1 MSHEG
6 TPERA
11 IGNADRPPRRVVVAT
26 YNVHACVGTDRRHD
40 PARTA
45 RVIARLPADVVA
57 LQEVVWPLAEK
68 ANHALRDALAEHAL
82 HAAWAPA
89 RSSGQE
95 HFGNALFTRLPIA
108 SRRTIDLSYGGRE
121 PRLALDVELAIG
133 DARLR
138 VVNTHLGLS
147 PRERRAQVR
156 QLVTGAG
163 HDSRRVTALVGD
175 INEWFMAGRPLRWLH
190 KHFGRS
196 PSVASFP
203 SRLPLLSLDRVW
215 AHPAGVL
222 KRVWVYKDA
231 ETELASDHLPV
242 LAELVF

>member
-1 MSHEG
+1 MSHDW
-6 TPERA
+6 TPDRA
-11 IGNADRPPRRVVVAT
+11 PSNAEQVPRRVVVAT
-26 YNVHACVGTDRRHD
+26 YNVHSWVGTDRRLD
-40 PARTA
+40 PERTA
-45 RVIARLPADVVA
+45 RVIARLPADIVA
-57 LQEVVWPLAEK
+57 LQEVVWPLAERTER
-68 ANHALRDALAEHAL
+68 ALRDALAHRGL
-82 HAAWAPA
+82 HAVWAPA
-89 RSSGQE
+89 RSSSEG

-108 SRRTIDLSYGGRE
+108 SERTIDLSYRGRE
-121 PRLALDVELAIG
+121 PRLALDVELALG

-163 HDSRRVTALVGD
+163 HDARRITALVGD

-190 KHFGRS
+190 KHFGWS
-196 PSVASFP
+196 PSVPSFP
-203 SRLPLLSLDRVW
+203 SRLPLLALDRVW

-231 ETELASDHLPV
+231 ETQFASDHLPV